1 MTVRNNL
8 GFGLEM
14 RGLNRAERE
23 VAITEVAAL
32 LQIEDLLERKPR
44 QLSGGQRQRVAMG
57 RALVRKPNLFLFD
70 EPLSNLDARL
80 RVEMR
85 TTIKRLHQEFKTTT
99 VYVTHDQ
106 VEAMTLATRVAVL
119 HEGSLQQVGAPQEVY
134 GRPANL
140 FVARFMGAPAMNL
153 INATLIREGGRV
165 AVRFSLADGAYAT
178 LTLPGLDPALRGY
191 ASSDVVLGLRPEAI
205 TDADSADQSS
215 SLQFI
220 DNRIDVIE
228 PAGSDTFVVSRMG
241 GVDVVARLR
250 ADADARTGTTMS
262 LAINV
267 TNAVLFDP
275 ITRRRILAQ

>member
-1 MTVRNNL
+1 
-8 GFGLEM
+8 
-14 RGLNRAERE
+14 
-23 VAITEVAAL
+23 
-32 LQIEDLLERKPR
+32 
-44 QLSGGQRQRVAMG
+44 
-57 RALVRKPNLFLFD
+57 
-70 EPLSNLDARL
+70 
-80 RVEMR
+80 MR

-134 GRPANL
+134 GRPANM